1 MSNVKLEAIIFD
13 VGGTYLEGSFVDIVN
28 KSYGVLGISNI
39 FSTDKEVCF
48 DSDFN
53 KGVITGE
60 ECFRKFFGV
69 SISEE
74 QMEKIK
80 SIWTSTWIATD
91 EMLEL
96 VKNLKKH
103 YRLAILSNSDLL
115 NAKKFLNNGWYSYF
129 DCLVLSHEI
138 GVLKPDKKIYKITLD
153 KLNLE
158 AQECLF
164 IDDQQD
170 ALKPAREMGMKT
182 ILFKSAEQLKKEF
195 DKMGIEY

>member
-13 VGGTYLEGSFVDIVN
+13 VGGTYLEGSFVDFVN